1 MNCWH
6 CNTELRWV
14 GDHDVDELT
23 DNRYT
28 ILSCLECPEC
38 KSWVEVYYPNL
49 EHEDHKQKGVD
60 MEALLVLG
68 ALAYGMH
75 HINKQDEPEATVQGE
90 VIFNE
95 GIEEIDWSKA
105 GNFRTVSTENN
116 VQWVMI
122 TEG

>member
-1 MNCWH
+1 
-6 CNTELRWV
+6 
-14 GDHDVDELT
+14 
-23 DNRYT
+23 
-28 ILSCLECPEC
+28 
-38 KSWVEVYYPNL
+38 
-49 EHEDHKQKGVD
+49 

-105 GNFRTVSTENN
+105 GNFRTVSTDNN
-116 VQWVMI
+116 VQWVII

>member
-1 MNCWH
+1 MKIAKPMLLCI
-6 CNTELRWV
+6 
-14 GDHDVDELT
+14 
-23 DNRYT
+23 YQ
-28 ILSCLECPEC
+28 
-38 KSWVEVYYPNL
+38 
-49 EHEDHKQKGVD
+49 KQKGVD